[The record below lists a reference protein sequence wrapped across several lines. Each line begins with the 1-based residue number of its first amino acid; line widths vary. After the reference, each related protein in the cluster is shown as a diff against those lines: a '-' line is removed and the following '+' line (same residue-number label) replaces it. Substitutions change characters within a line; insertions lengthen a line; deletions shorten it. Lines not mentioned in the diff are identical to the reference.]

1 MRDLLRPC
9 LGCGRSVRGKPRCVD
24 CERARERAKAA
35 KRQTSTSDLHLDHRE
50 RQRRARV
57 VAEHRAMLS
66 DWCPGWWFAAGRATA
81 PDPPTSP
88 AES

>member
-35 KRQTSTSDLHLDHRE
+35 KRPDLHLDHRE

-57 VAEHRAMLS
+57 VAEHTAMLS
-66 DWCPGWWFAAGRATA
+66 DWCPGGEAS
-81 PDPPTSP
+81 PPTP
-88 AES
+88 RPT